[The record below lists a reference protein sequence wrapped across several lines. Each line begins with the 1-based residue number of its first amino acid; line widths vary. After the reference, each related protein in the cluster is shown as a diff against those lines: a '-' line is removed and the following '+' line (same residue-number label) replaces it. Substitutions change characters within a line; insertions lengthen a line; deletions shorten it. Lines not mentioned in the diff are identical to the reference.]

1 MGFDASPGQSASDFL
16 GGTGEVYAS
25 KGTNL
30 VGTLAT
36 LGVVNATVN
45 MLDGQKREPLKRGD
59 PIADVLSGGKVY
71 LIAKPSSG
79 LFNLFDSVL
88 DIGKLEAPKPDT
100 MKGPATSLPAAKVDA
115 PKNH

>member
-25 KGTNL
+25 NGSAL

-36 LGVVNATVN
+36 LGVINATVN
-45 MLDGQKREPLKRGD
+45 MLDGQKRDPLKPGD
-59 PIADVLSGGKVY
+59 NVANIFAGQKVDV
-71 LIAKPSSG
+71 IAKPSSG

-88 DIGKLEAPKPDT
+88 DIGKIEAPKPDEV
-100 MKGPATSLPAAKVDA
+100 KGPATSLPAAKVET